1 MKCARANCVSSPR
14 DRQSRRSKWKNRP
27 LEDRHPRAKRTLHW
41 ARNSIGNRSRRRHCQ
56 FGRVEKRPLRG
67 PRAVGRL
74 ASGMNED
81 LRALV
86 AKISA
91 CLAIKPEIFIM
102 HPAELCLLR
111 SMTDAHLREFAAE
124 HGWRVVRR
132 VGGRQIE
139 FYNDA
144 GARERLA

>member
-1 MKCARANCVSSPR
+1 MKLARANCVSSFI

-27 LEDRHPRAKRTLHW
+27 LKDRRPRAKRTLHW
-41 ARNSIGNRSRRRHCQ
+41 ARNSIANRSRRRHCQ
-56 FGRVEKRPLRG
+56 SAAWKNVRFAGRALVRS
-67 PRAVGRL
+67 
-74 ASGMNED
+74 ASRMNED
-81 LRALV
+81 LRPLV

-91 CLAIKPEIFIM
+91 WLAIKPEIFIM
-102 HPAELCLLR
+102 HPAELRLLH
-111 SMTDAHLREFAAE
+111 SMTDAQLREFAAE

-144 GARERLA
+144 GTRAGLA